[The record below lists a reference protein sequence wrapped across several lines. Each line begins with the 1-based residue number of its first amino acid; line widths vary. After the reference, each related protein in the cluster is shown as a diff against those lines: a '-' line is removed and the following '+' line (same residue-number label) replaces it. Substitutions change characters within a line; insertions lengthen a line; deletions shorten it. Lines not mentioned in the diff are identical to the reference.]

1 MRKIIAVVAVVVVV
15 LVGCSAT
22 GGDET
27 VTADTTESEE
37 SRRTEPDVTEPETPE
52 PGDTTTTSATTT
64 TAETTTTTSPTTIVP
79 EGAEGTIDAPLAIGE
94 RAEIGENWEVT
105 VTGTNLDATELIA
118 DLDEFATPPE
128 NGTYAIVSLDVTYV
142 GDEEGDPGF
151 DLLVTLQGGN
161 GRQYDD
167 TGCYAETPNP
177 KYDAPTLT
185 NGGTTEIDMC
195 LDYELEAADGGT
207 LFIEDFLAFDQ
218 ARVYW
223 SLT

>member
-1 MRKIIAVVAVVVVV
+1 MRKSIAVVAVVVL

-22 GGDET
+22 GGDER

-37 SRRTEPDVTEPETPE
+37 PRPTEPDETEPDDTEPDETEPEE
-52 PGDTTTTSATTT
+52 TTTTSATTT
-64 TAETTTTTSPTTIVP
+64 TTSATTTEP
-79 EGAEGTIDAPLAIGE
+79 EGAEEAMDAPLAIGE
-94 RAEIGENWEVT
+94 RAEVGENWEVT

-118 DLDEFATPPE
+118 DLDEFASPPD
-128 NGTYAIVSLDVTYV
+128 NDTYAIVSLDVTYV

-207 LFIEDFLAFDQ
+207 LFIEDFLSFDE